1 MEFRAHIGM
10 FLVKDMHK
18 STCQKIYVK
27 FGVLFNLYM
36 TVITAPKVP
45 LKLNSLYAHFT
56 HASELNFESNIQ
68 KKIVSLGQQNGILS
82 PLMLTVLMKLT
93 FPPKL
98 ASELLVL
105 YHNQFVEKMGNFDI
119 KTRT

>member
-10 FLVKDMHK
+10 FLVKGMHK

-27 FGVLFNLYM
+27 FRVLFNLYM

-56 HASELNFESNIQ
+56 HASDLNFESNIQ
-68 KKIVSLGQQNGILS
+68 QKICFPRPTKWHLESPDVDGLDEVDVS
-82 PLMLTVLMKLT
+82 TK
-93 FPPKL
+93 
-98 ASELLVL
+98 A
-105 YHNQFVEKMGNFDI
+105 
-119 KTRT
+119 R

>member
-10 FLVKDMHK
+10 FLVKGMQK

-27 FGVLFNLYM
+27 FRVLFNLYM
-36 TVITAPKVP
+36 TVIRAPKVP

-56 HASELNFESNIQ
+56 HASDLNFESNI
-68 KKIVSLGQQNGILS
+68 KKNCFPRPTKWHLESI
-82 PLMLTVLMKLT
+82 LTVLMLLT
-93 FPPKL
+93 FPLKL
-98 ASELLVL
+98 ASAHLVL
-105 YHNQFVEKMGNFDI
+105 YHNQFAEKIGNFDF